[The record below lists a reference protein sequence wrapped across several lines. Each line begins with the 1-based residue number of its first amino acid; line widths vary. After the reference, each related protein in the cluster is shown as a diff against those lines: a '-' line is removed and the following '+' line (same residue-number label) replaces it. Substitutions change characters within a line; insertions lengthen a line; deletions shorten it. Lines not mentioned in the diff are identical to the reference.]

1 MHALC
6 TFVAP
11 DGVQRNGVCIAA
23 RSNLP
28 GDPGTYPPCG
38 SGRALLQIFH
48 KVRIG
53 EGGAMKFI
61 FKDGIN
67 NETLGKLQFSYENDV
82 LSFGIDHAGLF
93 LLIVGE

>member
-1 MHALC
+1 
-6 TFVAP
+6 
-11 DGVQRNGVCIAA
+11 
-23 RSNLP
+23 
-28 GDPGTYPPCG
+28 
-38 SGRALLQIFH
+38 
-48 KVRIG
+48 
-53 EGGAMKFI
+53 MKFI